1 MADEIVSSISDLK
14 KTMQKL
20 EEGRQAEAE
29 KAEKDRKKTIVELEK
44 QTTAGDGRK
53 KGVKQA
59 RAAAETELKR
69 VKKAQKLDSDI
80 NLEVSRSAAEAL
92 GISVEQLQLRK
103 EAKQQLDDQKVGL
116 DKLEEAIKAAGG
128 DPAQNA
134 ELQRRTLAFQ
144 DATKAAEAQSRTTEV
159 AAGELEREKLEAMK
173 VQLEK
178 NGQVATDSKEFNK
191 LSYEI
196 EKAALQKRYDEA
208 DSPAARKEIRQ
219 EQRALAAKQEGLLGK
234 IAGGMNFLRDSAKEK
249 LKSAGKGIMAIL
261 KGTLVAGFALA
272 LVAFLNSSYW
282 EDTKTY
288 IVKTLIPTLGRFYD
302 AFFGPEGGFINGIK
316 ALFGDESGI
325 GSIVLGIGSAAAL
338 FAAFKFAKL
347 IKAVKGLLGGVS
359 SFASKLSGIGGG
371 KGGAAAKGGAIAKG
385 GGKGGGA
392 GKALGNIGKGIG
404 KGLGG
409 ILRGIAGGFMA
420 FANPAVAIGAAAF
433 AAAIVLVGGA
443 VAGAAY
449 LLGKAMPTLSSGFK
463 SFEELDGNKLLQV
476 GKGIAAIGAG
486 MAAFGAGKAVEGV
499 GSLVGSIAGLFGGK
513 DKLTPLEQLKIFG
526 DTQINSA
533 QATANAKGLVS
544 YSKAMAMAGGAEAAQ
559 GIGGLIG
566 GIAGGLVKL
575 FGGDSPLDKLK
586 KFGDMDIN
594 QSGVIK
600 NAAAVAEYSKAMS
613 LLKGDITGA
622 DLVKSERA
630 NRVNQAGVERSGGG
644 GTPVVV
650 NAPSTNV
657 VNSSTS
663 SSATHMN
670 TAMANPNPTVAALNL
685 SY

>member
-29 KAEKDRKKTIVELEK
+29 KAEKDRTARMKELNSIDKEAK
-44 QTTAGDGRK
+44 ANGKGNRK
-53 KGVKQA
+53 EAVAA
-59 RAAAETELKR
+59 RAELKQI
-69 VKKAQKLDSDI
+69 KKAQKLDSDI

-116 DKLEEAIKAAGG
+116 DKLEEAIKASGG

-134 ELQRRTLAFQ
+134 EFQRRTLAHQ
-144 DATKAAEAQSRTTEV
+144 DAKKAAEVQGRTKWSGKEEV
-159 AAGELEREKLEAMK
+159 EEMK
-173 VQLEK
+173 AQLEK

-191 LSYEI
+191 LSYEV

-282 EDTKTY
+282 EDTKNY
-288 IVKTLIPTLGRFYD
+288 IVDVLVPKLQEFYN
-302 AFFGPEGGFINGIK
+302 AFFGEGGGFINGIK
-316 ALFGDESGI
+316 ALFGDKGGI
-325 GSIVLGIGSAAAL
+325 GGIVLGIGSAAAL

-347 IKAVKGLLGGVS
+347 IKAVKGLLGGVG
-359 SFASKLSGIGGG
+359 SFASKLTGIGGG

-526 DTQINSA
+526 DTQINAA

-559 GIGGLIG
+559 GIGGFIG
-566 GIAGGLVKL
+566 GITGGLVKL

-586 KFGDMDIN
+586 EFGDMDIN

>member
-29 KAEKDRKKTIVELEK
+29 KAEKDRTARMKELNSIDKEAK
-44 QTTAGDGRK
+44 ANGKGNRK
-53 KGVKQA
+53 EAVAA
-59 RAAAETELKR
+59 RAELKQI
-69 VKKAQKLDSDI
+69 KKAQKLDSDI

-116 DKLEEAIKAAGG
+116 DKLEEAIKASGG

-134 ELQRRTLAFQ
+134 EFQRRTLAHQ
-144 DATKAAEAQSRTTEV
+144 DAMKAAEVQGRTKWSGKEEV
-159 AAGELEREKLEAMK
+159 EEMK
-173 VQLEK
+173 AQLEK

-191 LSYEI
+191 LQYEVQ
-196 EKAALQKRYDEA
+196 KAELAERLKNA
-208 DSPAARKEIRQ
+208 DSPAARKEIKN

-282 EDTKTY
+282 EDTKNY
-288 IVKTLIPTLGRFYD
+288 IVDVLVPKLQEFYN
-302 AFFGPEGGFINGIK
+302 AFFGEGGGFINGIK
-316 ALFGDESGI
+316 ALFGDKGGI
-325 GSIVLGIGSAAAL
+325 GGIVLGIGSAAAL
-338 FAAFKFAKL
+338 FAAFKFAPL
-347 IKAVKGLLGGVS
+347 IKAVKGFLGGIG
-359 SFASKLSGIGGG
+359 SFASKLTGIGGG

-392 GKALGNIGKGIG
+392 GKGIANIGKGIG

-443 VAGAAY
+443 VAGASY

-544 YSKAMAMAGGAEAAQ
+544 YSKAMAMAGGAEASV
-559 GIGGLIG
+559 GVGSFIGGM
-566 GIAGGLVKL
+566 ASGLVKL

-586 KFGDMDIN
+586 EFGDMDIN
-594 QSGVIK
+594 QSGIIK